1 MTRLPPRRRVRRTL
15 SEGRW
20 RKGGPYSTDALANGS
35 DQLRSSQRPS
45 AFRISDIWGSV
56 SATHVAAEARV
67 DNRLRRN
74 RDFQFFLTGSTVS
87 MLGSRLTAI
96 GLPLLVLA
104 LSGSPVV
111 AGWAG
116 FAVAAPSVLVFLPAG
131 ALVDRWNPRPAMIAF
146 EAGRGAAIAAV
157 VVLVWVHWRGVYLLI
172 GLVVMEEVLGVF
184 SALAERRL
192 ISSIVGEAKTAKAL
206 ASAEGRTH
214 VVVLLGRSLGGFLFG
229 LGQALP
235 FLADAVSFGFSASVL
250 LQVRPANEAELGQ
263 AIRRPH
269 LRREIGDGLR
279 WVRHDP
285 FARVAFPLAAFATLI
300 SQALIMVFL
309 AEAHARSLAAGRI
322 GLVLAASGFG
332 GVIGSALACRLFHRF
347 NYHLLQVQM
356 WVWVAVFGLLALIG
370 VHSLLLMAL
379 ALTVTGLAGALGN
392 IALDNYMFR
401 EVDKKMLGR
410 ATSISRLTTFT
421 GLALGPLGG
430 GAIAGFLGTGRSI
443 LVLSALVSV
452 TTLAAFGGPW
462 RPRAKPNPVGSSPT
476 L

>member
-1 MTRLPPRRRVRRTL
+1 
-15 SEGRW
+15 
-20 RKGGPYSTDALANGS
+20 
-35 DQLRSSQRPS
+35 
-45 AFRISDIWGSV
+45 FRISDIWDSMSV
-56 SATHVAAEARV
+56 THAAAEVRV
-67 DNRLRRN
+67 DDRLRRN

-87 MLGSRLTAI
+87 MLGSRLTTI

-104 LSGSPVV
+104 LSGSPLV

-131 ALVDRWNPRPAMIAF
+131 ALVDRWNPRRAMIAF

-157 VVLVWVHWRGVYLLI
+157 VVLVWVHSRAVYLLI
-172 GLVVMEEVLGVF
+172 AVVVMEEILGVF
-184 SALAERRL
+184 SALSERRL
-192 ISSIVGEAKTAKAL
+192 ISSIVGPAKTAKAL

-214 VVVLLGRSLGGFLFG
+214 MVVLLGRSLGGFLFG

-250 LQVRPANEAELGQ
+250 MQVRAAKEPHLSQ
-263 AIRRPH
+263 AMGRPH

-279 WVRHDP
+279 WARHDP
-285 FARVAFPLAAFATLI
+285 FARIAFPLAAFATLI

-309 AEAHARSLAAGRI
+309 AEAHARSLAADRI

-332 GVIGSALACRLFHRF
+332 GVIGSVVATRLFHHF
-347 NYHLLQVQM
+347 KYHLLQVQM
-356 WVWVAVFGLLALIG
+356 WIWVVVFGLLALSG
-370 VHSLLLMAL
+370 VHSFILMAL

-392 IALDNYMFR
+392 IALDNYMFS

-421 GLALGPLGG
+421 GLALGPLLG
-430 GAIAGFLGTGRSI
+430 GAIAGLLGTGRSI
-443 LVLSALVSV
+443 LVLSALVFLI
-452 TTLAAFGGPW
+452 TLVAFGGRW
-462 RPRAKPNPVGSSPT
+462 RPQSKPSPAGSSPT
-476 L
+476 P